1 MLANISLWVYILVT
15 LFLTHVT
22 IVAVTIYLHRH
33 QAHRALDLHPAA
45 SHFFRFW
52 LWLTTGMVTKEW
64 VAIHRKHHAN
74 SDTDLDAKSD
84 FHDPHSPCEYGIL
97 KVLLEGTELY
107 RAEAKNPATLEKY
120 GHGTPDDWI
129 ERRLYSRFPA
139 SGVGLLLVLD
149 VLLFGVIGITV
160 WAVQMMWIPFW
171 AAGVING
178 MGHWWGYRNYE
189 LPDASRNIV
198 PFGLLIGGE
207 ELHNNHH
214 AFGSSAR
221 FSSKWYEVDIGWLYI
236 RLLQLLR
243 LAKVKKVAPRPRINR
258 HKKHIDLDTVQAVVS
273 NRMHVMSH
281 YAKAVLNR
289 VYKEERAKA
298 NNPSARHRLRRGRR
312 GLLQHEFM
320 LNSQSMRRL
329 QAMLAK
335 NAKLR
340 TVHEYKHRL
349 QQLWQEKT
357 ATQETLKHSLQEW
370 CQQAEATGI
379 KALEEFAAML
389 RGYTLQPAS

>member
-1 MLANISLWVYILVT
+1 MLTNLPLWAYLLVT

-22 IVAVTIYLHRH
+22 IVSVTIFLHRH
-33 QAHRALDLHPAA
+33 QAHRTLDLHDAA

-52 LWLTTGMVTKEW
+52 LWLTTGMITKEW
-64 VAIHRKHHAN
+64 VAVHRKHHAE
-74 SDTDLDAKSD
+74 SDDASQ
-84 FHDPHSPCEYGIL
+84 DPHSPQQHGIL

-107 RAEAKNPATLEKY
+107 RAAAKDKEMLEKY
-120 GHGTPDDWI
+120 GHGAPDDWI
-129 ERRLYSRFPA
+129 ERRLYSRFPTAGVA
-139 SGVGLLLVLD
+139 SLLVLD
-149 VLLFGVIGITV
+149 VLLFGVIGITM

-178 MGHWWGYRNYE
+178 VGHWWGYRNYE
-189 LPDASRNIV
+189 LEDASRNIV

-221 FSSKWYEVDIGWLYI
+221 FSSKWYEIDIGWLYI
-236 RLLQLLR
+236 RLLQQLR
-243 LAKVKKVAPRPRINR
+243 LAEVKKVAPRPRINR
-258 HKKHIDLDTVQAVVS
+258 QKKHIDLDTVQAVVS

-289 VYKEERAKA
+289 VYKEEKAKA
-298 NNPSARHRLRRGRR
+298 NNLSAQRRLRRGRH
-312 GLLQHEFM
+312 GLFRHESM
-320 LNSQSMRRL
+320 LDSQSMRRL
-329 QAMLAK
+329 RAMLAK

-349 QQLWQEKT
+349 QQLWQEKM
-357 ATQETLKHSLQEW
+357 ATQEALKHSLQEW

-379 KALEEFAAML
+379 KALEEFAAVL
-389 RGYTLQPAS
+389 RGYTLQPAG